1 VQRGGAPAAA
11 GPAAG
16 GGAPGA
22 AKTVRRDP
30 WAGGLQFKPSPN
42 FVPPP
47 PPPAALNSE
56 TAALTLGVGA
66 AACALGERAAA
77 AAGEPSLRLLLS
89 SLAALALAAAARR
102 ALVPAGVLPITA
114 AALNP
119 FAGASQLASTL
130 MGFFFA
136 ALGAAAGSPACL
148 LAPQT
153 AALAAFVLLM
163 CAVHGLVLA
172 AFYAAV
178 RPPLPAL
185 LLGSNACVGGPATAA
200 AMAAARGWAP
210 LAQPALLAASMGY
223 VLGTAAGLLV
233 ARLVGA

>member
-1 VQRGGAPAAA
+1 
-11 GPAAG
+11 
-16 GGAPGA
+16 
-22 AKTVRRDP
+22 
-30 WAGGLQFKPSPN
+30 
-42 FVPPP
+42 
-47 PPPAALNSE
+47 
-56 TAALTLGVGA
+56 
-66 AACALGERAAA
+66 
-77 AAGEPSLRLLLS
+77 
-89 SLAALALAAAARR
+89 
-102 ALVPAGVLPITA
+102 
-114 AALNP
+114 
-119 FAGASQLASTL
+119 

-153 AALAAFVLLM
+153 AAMAAFVLLM

-172 AFYAAV
+172 AFHAAA